1 MYWRKAIVALAL
13 FLCGCSTLNP
23 EFSSI
28 YHTKPNNDLDIIN
41 AYFMIEDGKIAKA
54 SEIFYDLYQNSKD
67 EAFLKLQKE

>member
-28 YHTKPNNDLDIIN
+28 YHIKPNNDLDIIN
-41 AYFMIEDGKIAKA
+41 AYFMIEDGKIAK
-54 SEIFYDLYQNSKD
+54 ITIIYQ
-67 EAFLKLQKE
+67 A